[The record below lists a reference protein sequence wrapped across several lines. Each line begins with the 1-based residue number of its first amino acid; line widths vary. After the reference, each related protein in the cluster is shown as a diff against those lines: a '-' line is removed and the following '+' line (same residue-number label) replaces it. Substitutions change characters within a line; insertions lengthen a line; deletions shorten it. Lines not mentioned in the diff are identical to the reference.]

1 MRDDDLEG
9 EVQAEQKHSALPL
22 RSMVPNI
29 ITMLALCAGLTG
41 IKFAIAGRWEAAV
54 FAVVLAGIFDGTDG
68 SVARLLKGVTKFG
81 AELDSLSD
89 VVAFGIAPALILFM
103 WTLNE
108 LGGIGWV
115 VALAYAG
122 CCALRL
128 ARFNTALEEEKPAP
142 LAAGYSLGVPAPAA
156 AGLALFPM
164 MISFWTIKDDIVTP
178 TLTAIY
184 VAGISVLMVSRL
196 PTFTFKMVKLR
207 PSMRFPLMAL
217 VPLLVAC
224 LTIWPW
230 KTLCVVTLLYL
241 VSLPLSY
248 RSAKKMVA
256 NLDIW

>member
-1 MRDDDLEG
+1 VR
-9 EVQAEQKHSALPL
+9 EQKGFSLPL
-22 RSMVPNI
+22 RAMVPNA

-54 FAVVLAGIFDGTDG
+54 FAVVIAGVFDGMDG
-68 SVARLLKGVTKFG
+68 SVARLLKGATKFG

-115 VALAYAG
+115 IALAYAG

-128 ARFNTALEEEKPAP
+128 ARFNATLEDEKPAA
-142 LAAGYSLGVPAPAA
+142 LAAGFLMGVPAPAA

-164 MISFWTIKDDIVTP
+164 MISFWTAKDDIITP

-184 VAGISVLMVSRL
+184 LAFIAVLMVSRL
-196 PTFTFKMVKLR
+196 PTFSFKALKLR
-207 PSMRFPLMAL
+207 PSMRFPMMAL
-217 VPLLVAC
+217 IPLLVAC

-230 KTLCVVTLLYL
+230 KTLCVVSLLYL
-241 VSLPLSY
+241 ISLPFSY
-248 RSAKKMVA
+248 RGAKKLIA
-256 NLDIW
+256 DLSIW

>member
-1 MRDDDLEG
+1 MR
-9 EVQAEQKHSALPL
+9 EQSGFSLPL
-22 RSMVPNI
+22 RAMVPNA

-54 FAVVLAGIFDGTDG
+54 FAVVVAGIFDGTDG
-68 SVARLLKGVTKFG
+68 SVARLLKGSTKFG

-128 ARFNTALEEEKPAP
+128 ARFNATLENEKPAA
-142 LAAGYSLGVPAPAA
+142 LAAGFLMGVPAPAA

-164 MISFWTIKDDIVTP
+164 MLSFWTTKDDIITP

-184 VAGISVLMVSRL
+184 LALIAVLMVSRL
-196 PTFTFKMVKLR
+196 PTFSFKVLKLR
-207 PSMRFPLMAL
+207 PSMRFPMMAL
-217 VPLLVAC
+217 IPLLVAC

-230 KTLCVVTLLYL
+230 KTLCVVSILYL
-241 VSLPLSY
+241 ISLPFSY
-248 RSAKKMVA
+248 RSAKRLVS
-256 NLDIW
+256 NLQIW

>member
-1 MRDDDLEG
+1 MRDDELEG
-9 EVQAEQKHSALPL
+9 EQKHSALPL
-22 RSMVPNI
+22 RAMVPNI

-54 FAVVLAGIFDGTDG
+54 FAVVLAGVFDGTDG
-68 SVARLLKGVTKFG
+68 SVARLLKGATKFG

-128 ARFNTALEEEKPAP
+128 ARFNASLEEEKPAP
-142 LAAGYSLGVPAPAA
+142 LVAGYMLGVPAPAA

-164 MISFWTIKDDIVTP
+164 MISFWTAKDDIVTP
-178 TLTAIY
+178 ALTAIY

-196 PTFTFKMVKLR
+196 PTFSFKMVKLR

-241 VSLPLSY
+241 VSLPFSY